1 LAPHAALA
9 ASSAGRVALN
19 SLNLREILPV
29 GTKGAMNRSGARR
42 PDGLTPFNYNL
53 QEVLVMRKS
62 LQLIAGAAITAFAGL
77 ALAQISPPP
86 PSSPPSSTSPS
97 SGSSSGGGDVFTKL
111 DADKD
116 GMVSKKEASK
126 NKDLT
131 AKWDTLDTNKD
142 GKLDQ
147 GEFAAFE
154 TTGSSPAP
162 KY

>member
-1 LAPHAALA
+1 
-9 ASSAGRVALN
+9 
-19 SLNLREILPV
+19 
-29 GTKGAMNRSGARR
+29 
-42 PDGLTPFNYNL
+42 
-53 QEVLVMRKS
+53 MRKT
-62 LQLIAGAAITAFAGL
+62 LPLIAGAAIAAVTGL
-77 ALAQISPPP
+77 AVAQISSPP

-97 SGSSSGGGDVFTKL
+97 STSPSSPSSTSPSGGAAGAAGGDVFTKL
-111 DADKD
+111 DSDKD

-154 TTGSSPAP
+154 TGASSGSTPAP
-162 KY
+162 KYQK

>member
-1 LAPHAALA
+1 MRNKTL
-9 ASSAGRVALN
+9 
-19 SLNLREILPV
+19 
-29 GTKGAMNRSGARR
+29 
-42 PDGLTPFNYNL
+42 
-53 QEVLVMRKS
+53 EV
-62 LQLIAGAAITAFAGL
+62 IAGAAIAAFAGL
-77 ALAQISPPP
+77 AVAQISPSTPTTP
-86 PSSPPSSTSPS
+86 STSS
-97 SGSSSGGGDVFTKL
+97 ATGSGDVFTKL

-131 AKWDTLDTNKD
+131 SKWDTLDTNKD

-154 TTGSSPAP
+154 STGTSPAP

>member
-1 LAPHAALA
+1 
-9 ASSAGRVALN
+9 
-19 SLNLREILPV
+19 
-29 GTKGAMNRSGARR
+29 
-42 PDGLTPFNYNL
+42 
-53 QEVLVMRKS
+53 MRKS
-62 LQLIAGAAITAFAGL
+62 LELIAGAALVAVSGL
-77 ALAQISPPP
+77 AIAQISPP
-86 PSSPPSSTSPS
+86 SSNPPSSTSPS
-97 SGSSSGGGDVFTKL
+97 TGAASGGDVFTKL

-126 NKDLT
+126 NKDLSS
-131 AKWDTLDTNKD
+131 KWDTLDTNKD

>member
-1 LAPHAALA
+1 
-9 ASSAGRVALN
+9 
-19 SLNLREILPV
+19 
-29 GTKGAMNRSGARR
+29 
-42 PDGLTPFNYNL
+42 
-53 QEVLVMRKS
+53 MRKS
-62 LQLIAGAAITAFAGL
+62 LPLIAGAAITAVAGL
-77 ALAQISPPP
+77 AFAQISPPP
-86 PSSPPSSTSPS
+86 PSSTSPSSTSPS
-97 SGSSSGGGDVFTKL
+97 SSPSSGSGAASGSSDVFTKL

-126 NKDLT
+126 NKDVT

-154 TTGSSPAP
+154 TSGSSSGSTP

>member
-1 LAPHAALA
+1 
-9 ASSAGRVALN
+9 
-19 SLNLREILPV
+19 
-29 GTKGAMNRSGARR
+29 
-42 PDGLTPFNYNL
+42 
-53 QEVLVMRKS
+53 MRKS
-62 LQLIAGAAITAFAGL
+62 LPLIAGAAIAAVTGL
-77 ALAQISPPP
+77 AVAQISSPP

-97 SGSSSGGGDVFTKL
+97 STSPSTTSPSSPSSSAPSGGAAGGEQFTKL
-111 DADKD
+111 DSDKD

-131 AKWDTLDTNKD
+131 AKWDTLDSNKD

-154 TTGSSPAP
+154 TSGSSSGSSPAP

>member
-1 LAPHAALA
+1 
-9 ASSAGRVALN
+9 
-19 SLNLREILPV
+19 
-29 GTKGAMNRSGARR
+29 
-42 PDGLTPFNYNL
+42 
-53 QEVLVMRKS
+53 MRK
-62 LQLIAGAAITAFAGL
+62 QLIVGAVIATFAGI
-77 ALAQISPPP
+77 AAAQTTPSTP
-86 PSSPPSSTSPS
+86 PSSAAPSAAPS
-97 SGSSSGGGDVFTKL
+97 GDVFTKL

-131 AKWDTLDTNKD
+131 SKWDTLDTNKD

-154 TTGSSPAP
+154 TSGTTTP

>member
-1 LAPHAALA
+1 
-9 ASSAGRVALN
+9 
-19 SLNLREILPV
+19 
-29 GTKGAMNRSGARR
+29 
-42 PDGLTPFNYNL
+42 
-53 QEVLVMRKS
+53 MRKS
-62 LQLIAGAAITAFAGL
+62 LELIAGAAITAFAGV

-86 PSSPPSSTSPS
+86 PSNPPSSTSPS
-97 SGSSSGGGDVFTKL
+97 SAPSGAGGDVFTKL

-131 AKWDTLDTNKD
+131 AKWDTLDSNKD

-154 TTGSSPAP
+154 TGASSPSTPAP

>member
-1 LAPHAALA
+1 
-9 ASSAGRVALN
+9 
-19 SLNLREILPV
+19 
-29 GTKGAMNRSGARR
+29 
-42 PDGLTPFNYNL
+42 
-53 QEVLVMRKS
+53 MRKQH
-62 LQLIAGAAITAFAGL
+62 LQLIAGAAIAAIAGVAAAQTA
-77 ALAQISPPP
+77 PP
-86 PSSPPSSTSPS
+86 STSPS
-97 SGSSSGGGDVFTKL
+97 TAPSGSGDVFTKL

-126 NKDLT
+126 NKDIT

-154 TTGSSPAP
+154 TSAPGSTP